1 MTHQDR
7 PFLGILFMLGFC
19 MLVPI
24 GDATAK
30 YLGSYIPLL
39 TLVFIRFA
47 MQIVL
52 LYPIIWL
59 NGYSTRMSRRV
70 LGLTILR
77 TGLHIIGLGAMF
89 AALMYLPL
97 ADAIAIAFVMPF
109 IMLLLGKYVLGEQVG
124 RHRLIACAVGFAGTL
139 MVVQPSFAAVGAPAL
154 LPLLVAV
161 VFAFF
166 MLVTRQVARDCEP
179 VVLQAVGG
187 VVAMPLLGVLAA
199 ASTLTPWSLVGNLSL
214 PGPVDLGL
222 LVMMGVVGTVA
233 HLFMTW
239 SLKFAPS
246 ATLAPMQ
253 YLEIPFATLAGWVV
267 FRDIPDGLAAMGIAV
282 TVMAG
287 LYVIYRERF
296 TRMPVT

>member
-139 MVVQPSFAAVGAPAL
+139 MVVQPSFAAVGGGGLCFFHAGHATGCARLRTRGPAGGGRCCCDAL
-154 LPLLVAV
+154 AGHSGRRQHADTLVAGWKP
-161 VFAFF
+161 VFA
-166 MLVTRQVARDCEP
+166 RPC
-179 VVLQAVGG
+179 
-187 VVAMPLLGVLAA
+187 
-199 ASTLTPWSLVGNLSL
+199 
-214 PGPVDLGL
+214 
-222 LVMMGVVGTVA
+222 
-233 HLFMTW
+233 
-239 SLKFAPS
+239 
-246 ATLAPMQ
+246 
-253 YLEIPFATLAGWVV
+253 
-267 FRDIPDGLAAMGIAV
+267 
-282 TVMAG
+282 
-287 LYVIYRERF
+287 
-296 TRMPVT
+296 